1 MKRIGILRLLRNN
14 NKNINGIINYK
25 PTITQS
31 PSSSSSSS
39 SIITTTQRS
48 SLLLNFK
55 NQNRFYSSVILL
67 NSTIEN
73 NEIEKDNDPNSHE
86 NILKGFYDSKKF
98 EKAIKYFEEIIENHQ
113 FKPDKNIVTKMM
125 KCYSKCNKMEKC
137 LELFNENQKDFDIIM
152 GLVLIKAYLDR
163 SNFEEAIKW
172 FEKCQ
177 QLKMDNIRLYTVI
190 IGKLSKSGQFSIID
204 MMLEQIEKKNLKFD
218 THLYTIL
225 FSGLQ
230 SFTGEG
236 HLYRTLKLYEQLMN
250 DLKTA
255 PPPTTTTETTTT
267 ETINLKMD
275 NKLFKE
281 LIECLFYKKLY
292 KSVVELYEK
301 FKRDENSNID
311 FSLILPKVL
320 ASFNYHYP
328 NSPNDVIQ
336 VWSKIKKPSPGN
348 YACYFHF
355 LNNSNEFNYFPNYK
369 FNIIDIIE
377 KELAINKNNIN
388 LFQNDIFI
396 VNQIIRYHIIDDD
409 FSSAWSIFQYTLSNS
424 IADVFSFF
432 YILKYLSNHST
443 NPIVYNNLKE
453 ILTSSYYINLT
464 KQYSD
469 YKKVIW
475 IPILK
480 RLNSSEEFKPQLQQ
494 TIKLLE
500 SHTSESLIFYNKA
513 LGKNK

>member
-1 MKRIGILRLLRNN
+1 MKRISILRLLRNN
-14 NKNINGIINYK
+14 KNINGVINYK
-25 PTITQS
+25 PTTITL
-31 PSSSSSSS
+31 SS
-39 SIITTTQRS
+39 SIITTTTQRS
-48 SLLLNFK
+48 LSLKFN
-55 NQNRFYSSVILL
+55 NENRFYSSSKALL
-67 NSTIEN
+67 NGNIVN
-73 NEIEKDNDPNSHE
+73 NEISKSIEKVNDPNSFE
-86 NILKGFYDSKKF
+86 YVLSGFYESRKF
-98 EKAIKYFEEIIENHQ
+98 EKAIKYFEEIRENNDQ
-113 FKPDKNIVTKMM
+113 FKPNKLIVTKIM
-125 KCYSKCNKMEKC
+125 KCYAKCNKMEKC
-137 LELFNENQKDFDIIM
+137 LELYNENQQDFDIIM
-152 GLVLIKAYLDR
+152 GLVLIKGYLDQ
-163 SNFEEAIKW
+163 SNFEEAMKW

-177 QLKMDNIRLYTVI
+177 QLNMDNIRHYTVI

-204 MMLEQIEKKNLKFD
+204 MMLDQIKIKNLKFD

-225 FSGLQ
+225 FTGLQ
-230 SFTGEG
+230 SFIGNG
-236 HLYRTLKLYEQLMN
+236 HLDRTLKLYEQLMN

-255 PPPTTTTETTTT
+255 STTTTTTD
-267 ETINLKMD
+267 LKMD
-275 NKLFKE
+275 SKLFKE
-281 LIECLFYKKLY
+281 LVECLFYKKLY
-292 KSVVELYEK
+292 KSVVGLYEK
-301 FKRDENSNID
+301 FKNSNID
-311 FSLILPKVL
+311 FSLILPKIL
-320 ASFNYHYP
+320 TSYNYDYP

-336 VWSKIKKPSPGN
+336 LWSKIKKPSPGS

-355 LNNSNEFNYFPNYK
+355 LNNCNEFNYFPNYK
-369 FNIIDIIE
+369 FNIIDIVE
-377 KELAINKNNIN
+377 KELTLNKNNMN

-396 VNQIIRYHIIDDD
+396 VNQIIRYHIIDND

-432 YILKYLSNHST
+432 YILKYLTNHST

-513 LGKNK
+513 LGRNN